1 MSARVAAMVL
11 ADYGTTV
18 VELHDPREIA
28 EPGWE
33 TAEQVWTRG
42 KMRVALEDASRL
54 AALLS
59 EADVF
64 ITDWHTAGLR
74 ALDAL
79 PAALRYRFPALVAV
93 RISGYGANS
102 PREGEDWSEALVAA
116 SLGLPWAQQG
126 PRGERSPHAP
136 AFAAGSTATAFNAVT
151 AAMAALYRRHRSGE
165 GQCVD
170 IALVDG
176 FAAQQTLSWAWSP
189 KMPRNERDPLLDIDR
204 GSLGRLVLR
213 AFRCSDG
220 GWIHIHTG
228 AKGAFSRL
236 MKLAGIDDRVPPLP
250 LTGQSEIGQPIEPGQ
265 LALVHETLPRLFAG
279 RPRAE
284 WLHILRD
291 IDVSAMPDLRAG
303 EVFGDPQVLENQL
316 TTLVDLP
323 GGERVRAA
331 GAPLKYSETPGLPGM
346 IPATCTTT
354 ADAIAELRSV
364 APPVARS
371 RTAPPSGAAFP
382 LGGLKAL
389 DFGIHFAGPF
399 ATRLLA
405 DLGAE
410 VIKLENLFGCPLRA
424 AMNGRMF
431 NAGNRN
437 KRMLAMNLKRP
448 EARAVI
454 ERLVAS
460 VDIVHHN
467 MRPGVAEELGMS
479 YEDLRR
485 INPKLIYCHSPA
497 YGSLGPW
504 RDLPGFE
511 PLSSAVAGLLT
522 RCEGSDRTGPYL
534 GIGGM
539 DPGNGMMGA
548 MGLLM
553 ALHHR
558 DRTGEGQFL
567 ECPQLGSAVLST
579 SEVVLRGDGR
589 ISDPMFAGPLQFGYS
604 WHARLYQAADGWLVV
619 DASSPAARAALLG
632 LADATEAHAAD
643 QLAAWF
649 AERSV
654 DAATGALRSAGVP
667 ATALAPPYDGERFFH
682 DPEHRRLGRVS
693 EHHGHPFFGEY
704 HELGQ
709 FWRFPEGRLR
719 TGDDAWFAWP
729 VGAQSM
735 EILRELGL
743 SPGEIEGLV
752 AAKVVGG

>member
-1 MSARVAAMVL
+1 M
-11 ADYGTTV
+11 
-18 VELHDPREIA
+18 
-28 EPGWE
+28 
-33 TAEQVWTRG
+33 
-42 KMRVALEDASRL
+42 
-54 AALLS
+54 
-59 EADVF
+59 
-64 ITDWHTAGLR
+64 
-74 ALDAL
+74 
-79 PAALRYRFPALVAV
+79 AV
-93 RISGYGANS
+93 RVTGHGATA
-102 PREGEDWSEALVAA
+102 PGEGEPWSEALVAA

-126 PRGERSPHAP
+126 PRGEGAPHMP
-136 AFAAGSTATAFNAVT
+136 AFAAGSTATAFNAIT

-165 GQCVD
+165 GQYID

-189 KMPRNERDPLLDIDR
+189 RLPRHERDPLLDIER

-213 AFRCSDG
+213 AFRCADG

-236 MKLAGIDDRVPPLP
+236 VKLAGLDDRIPPLP
-250 LTGQSEIGQPIEPGQ
+250 QSGQSEIGQPIAPDQ
-265 LALVHETLPRLFAG
+265 LALIHATLPGMFAG
-279 RPRAE
+279 RPRDE
-284 WLHILRD
+284 WLRILRE

-303 EVFGDPQVLENQL
+303 EVFDDPQVLENQL

-331 GAPLKYSETPGLPGM
+331 AAPLKYSESPGLPGAV
-346 IPATCTTT
+346 PSGHLA
-354 ADAIAELRSV
+354 AGDAIAELRRT
-364 APPVARS
+364 APPVARAGQTS
-371 RTAPPSGAAFP
+371 RSGAGFP
-382 LGGLKAL
+382 LAGLKAL

-410 VIKLENLFGCPLRA
+410 VIKLENLYGCPLRA

-437 KRMLAMNLKRP
+437 KRMLALNLKRP

-454 ERLVAS
+454 ERLVAA

-485 INPKLIYCHSPA
+485 INPRIVYCHSPA

-522 RCEGSDRTGPYL
+522 RYEGFELTGPHL

-539 DPGNGMMGA
+539 DPGNGMLGA
-548 MGLLM
+548 AGIMM
-553 ALHHR
+553 AIHHR

-579 SEVVLRGDGR
+579 PEVTIRSDGR
-589 ISDPMFAGPLQFGYS
+589 ISDPLFAGPLQFGYA
-604 WHARLYQAADGWLVV
+604 WHARLYAAADGWLVV
-619 DASSPAARAALLG
+619 DAHSAQTRAALLA
-632 LADATEAHAAD
+632 LAGTGESQAEGALTAWSAA
-643 QLAAWF
+643 
-649 AERSV
+649 RSI
-654 DAATGALRSAGVP
+654 DSALEALRSAGVP
-667 ATALAPPYDGERFFH
+667 AARLAPPYDGERFFH
-682 DPEHRRLGRVS
+682 DPEHRRLGRVI
-693 EHHGHPFFGEY
+693 EHHDHPYFGEY
-704 HELGQ
+704 HELAQ
-709 FWRFPEGRLR
+709 FWRFPGSPLR
-719 TGDDAWFAWP
+719 TGDAAWFAQP
-729 VGAQSM
+729 IGAQTLD
-735 EILRELGL
+735 ILGELGFSRSDVDAL
-743 SPGEIEGLV
+743 I
-752 AAKVVGG
+752 AAKVAGSA